1 MNDLEH
7 LIFDALE
14 GNAVEF
20 QKGISDEL
28 HARAAAAVEQ
38 LRPQIAASMFGEEV
52 ELDEISSELKSRY
65 AKKAQS
71 SLKRATAYKDKA
83 KKDLDTTNK
92 RIDYAYRDHDN
103 WIDSERASRIDV
115 DKEMKKNDRAS
126 EKIAKHSKTIAKRTA
141 GLKRANEEYENVQ
154 EVELDEISSELKSRY
169 AKKAQSSLNRAT
181 KAKGKAEDDHE
192 DAEGRIRSATNI
204 AYGSHFD
211 PHAGPYWNY
220 IRKINIDKEAKRSD
234 RAYDRIAK
242 HDKTIAKRTA
252 GLKRANEEYENV
264 QEVAQPKSPSD
275 KVATNIPVS
284 KKEHP
289 VANEVQFTAKN
300 EKDKSKKASYHA
312 GEDEAA
318 YQAAQNVGIAAPK
331 E

>member
-14 GNAVEF
+14 GNAVDF

-38 LRPQIAASMFGEEV
+38 LRPQVAAGMFGEEV
-52 ELDEISSELKSRY
+52 E
-65 AKKAQS
+65 Q
-71 SLKRATAYKDKA
+71 
-83 KKDLDTTNK
+83 
-92 RIDYAYRDHDN
+92 
-103 WIDSERASRIDV
+103 V
-115 DKEMKKNDRAS
+115 D
-126 EKIAKHSKTIAKRTA
+126 
-141 GLKRANEEYENVQ
+141 
-154 EVELDEISSELKSRY
+154 
-169 AKKAQSSLNRAT
+169 
-181 KAKGKAEDDHE
+181 
-192 DAEGRIRSATNI
+192 
-204 AYGSHFD
+204 
-211 PHAGPYWNY
+211 
-220 IRKINIDKEAKRSD
+220 
-234 RAYDRIAK
+234 
-242 HDKTIAKRTA
+242 
-252 GLKRANEEYENV
+252 
-264 QEVAQPKSPSD
+264 EVAHPKSPSD

-318 YQAAQNVGIAAPK
+318 YHAAQNVGIAAPK